1 MRNLFDETTLH
12 IPRGARDLAGFRTWA
27 VSPRFPERGRI
38 DFLAGDLEV
47 DMSPEELHTHGLSKA
62 EIATAL
68 QSLVAHRELGHV
80 YIDRARISNPLADF
94 SVEPDVVVV
103 FWQTLDEGRCRE
115 IPGSRRKGEGRFI
128 EMEGAPDLVVE
139 VVSDSSAHKDLV
151 RLPPFYATAGVP
163 ELWLVDARRKA
174 LRFEI
179 QRLGMEGYEKVEEDP
194 EGWTFS
200 PQLGLRF
207 RLMRREVRPGRW
219 TYRLEHGKLP
229 PAGP

>member
-12 IPRGARDLAGFRTWA
+12 IPRQARDLDGFRAWA
-27 VSPRFPERGRI
+27 VSPDFPERGRI

-47 DMSPEELHTHGLSKA
+47 DMSPEELHTHGLSKS
-62 EIATAL
+62 EIAATLHLLIAR
-68 QSLVAHRELGHV
+68 QELGHV
-80 YIDRARISNPLADF
+80 YIDRSRISSPAADF

-115 IPGSRRKGEGRFI
+115 IPGSSRKREGRYI

-139 VVSDSSAHKDLV
+139 IVSDGSAYKDLV
-151 RLPPFYATAGVP
+151 RLPPFYAMAGVP
-163 ELWLVDARRKA
+163 ELWLVDARRKT

-179 QRLGMEGYEKVEEDP
+179 QRLGADGYEKVEPDP
-194 EGWTFS
+194 EGWAFS

-207 RLMRREVRPGRW
+207 RLVRREVKPGRW
-219 TYRLEHGKLP
+219 IYRLEHGKLP